1 VEFLAGILVGIMFTV
16 WLTVIF
22 REEK

>member
-16 WLTVIF
+16 WLTVLL